1 MLKEF
6 VNRISAMLFL
16 ETVVKS
22 VLLVPFISE
31 ISFLAPEFVGT
42 TVENIH
48 SDFLQFIDRQIVDII
63 TIFEV
68 CFLLNA
74 TLGRFVFDIVMMSL
88 PSNKS

>member
-1 MLKEF
+1 
-6 VNRISAMLFL
+6 MLFL
-16 ETVVKS
+16 ETVIKS
-22 VLLVPFISE
+22 MFLVPFVSE
-31 ISFLAPEFVGT
+31 LTFLTPHFVGT